1 LIRKNPNDTVISTLH
16 VLRIGFYA
24 KVDRGGIALDRA
36 AEIFL
41 SAIEKKKAA
50 QTVNEPPPKRKLEV
64 FT

>member
-1 LIRKNPNDTVISTLH
+1 MFCGSV
-16 VLRIGFYA
+16 FYA